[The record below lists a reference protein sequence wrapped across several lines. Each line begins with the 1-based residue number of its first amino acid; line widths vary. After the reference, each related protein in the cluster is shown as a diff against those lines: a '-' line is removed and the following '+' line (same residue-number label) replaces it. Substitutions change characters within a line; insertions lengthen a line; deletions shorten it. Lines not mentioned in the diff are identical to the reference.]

1 MATNY
6 KLSDGS
12 DLDSRYIQKVNG
24 SGPDSNGNVTVSVS
38 GGGTSAYQIP
48 FASCTT
54 AASTGAK
61 VATISNSMS
70 FSLIEGA
77 VVAVKYTKS
86 PSYCTTLN
94 VDSTGAKTVK
104 RYISYVG
111 TSSNSTDHEFYSSN
125 SVYLYVY
132 DGTYWN
138 EFVYAYSYTPDD
150 GQD

>member
-24 SGPDSNGNVTVSVS
+24 SGPDSDGNVTVSVN

-48 FASCTT
+48 YATCSTAST
-54 AASTGAK
+54 TGAK
-61 VATISNSMS
+61 VATISNGIS
-70 FSLIEGA
+70 FSLVAGA
-77 VVAVKYTKS
+77 VVAVKYTNLPKTCS
-86 PSYCTTLN
+86 TLN

-104 RYISYVG
+104 RYISYVS

-150 GQD
+150 SRD